1 MTDLFW
7 KPSCCIGD
15 CDEMEDDDKIWGEEE
30 IGSARNHYEK
40 MSRAGT
46 STASAA
52 PSNLFFMLQRIGT
65 NPESSTKHPEKD
77 RIDTIA
83 KLAIKKENNGLFIRY
98 HPLKA
103 FWYKIYHNRINR

>member
-52 PSNLFFMLQRIGT
+52 PSNLFF
-65 NPESSTKHPEKD
+65 SASAD
-77 RIDTIA
+77 RDEPGILDEA
-83 KLAIKKENNGLFIRY
+83 SRKG
-98 HPLKA
+98 
-103 FWYKIYHNRINR
+103 